1 MDAFTYIDINHRMF
15 GLYSYDG
22 IYNFPKNIPNV
33 CAVIVGK
40 YIILTVEHYK
50 MTENMSI

>member
-1 MDAFTYIDINHRMF
+1 MLLRILISIIECLGCIHTMEFII
-15 GLYSYDG
+15 S
-22 IYNFPKNIPNV
+22 PKNIPNV
-33 CAVIVGK
+33 CAVFVGK